1 MRLKWK
7 VAFGLALFND
17 AFDLIGIG
25 SIPIIGD
32 ILDIGTSAL
41 LWGTLGGRYTL
52 PTFLE
57 LIPGMDVL
65 PIYTMTVG
73 WAYYQ
78 KEQESSQDRMKDVDV
93 R

>member
-1 MRLKWK
+1 MRLTWR

-17 AFDLIGIG
+17 LLDLVGVG

-32 ILDIGTSAL
+32 TLDIATSAL
-41 LWGTLGGRYTL
+41 LWGTLGNRYTI

-57 LIPGMDVL
+57 LIPGVDVL

-78 KEQESSQDRMKDVDV
+78 KEQKTGREGKKEIEVN
-93 R
+93 